1 MSEAAR
7 RRQGRDKRKADRIE
21 KRSSIRLPHLTNTLP
36 FTEVLNPE
44 AFERIHNA
52 AMTILEEVGI
62 AFRCDRALDDWR
74 RAGARVVDNLVFPDR
89 HLIAELIAKAP
100 KEWEF
105 ASRNPER
112 RVKFGGRN
120 AVFCTAQGAPYVRDL
135 DGIRRNSTIEDVH
148 QLNKIVQ
155 MSPCYQ
161 IGSGFVAEPMDI
173 AVPHRHLEWVRSS
186 LIYTDLPFF
195 GVPNMPEYVLDS
207 LEMSRIVHGRDF
219 MANNAVMINH
229 INCVSPRMW
238 DDVLLQCARNYA
250 DAGQVCL
257 MSPFALAAANT
268 PADIAATLAQMS
280 AEALAGI
287 AYMQLYKPGTKCI
300 FGQFTVSTSMKS
312 GAPMAGTPEISLI
325 QYGIGQIARYYGL
338 PWRTTAAQ
346 ASSKVF
352 DAQSG
357 YESAMAMFTG
367 ITAGAN
373 LMLHAGGWDEGG
385 LITCFAK
392 LVVEAEQCMIYHRM
406 AQGVSLD
413 HLDAAMEAVRRTP
426 AQGHYLGD
434 PFTLEVFEDSFM
446 MPQMF
451 DYDSHPQWLSNGAK
465 DVAQRAREKA
475 RQMLIEYEQPHLDDA
490 VREELD
496 EFVERRKREIRIN

>member
-1 MSEAAR
+1 MSEAMR

-21 KRSSIRLPHLTNTLP
+21 KRSSIRLPHVTNTLP
-36 FTEVLNPE
+36 FTEVLDEEN
-44 AFERIHNA
+44 FTRVHNA
-52 AMTILEEVGI
+52 AMTVLEEIGI
-62 AFRCDRALDDWR
+62 AFRCDRAIEDWK
-74 RAGARVVDNLVFPDR
+74 RAGAKVRGNLVFPDR
-89 HLIAELIAKAP
+89 HMIADLIAKAP
-100 KEWEF
+100 KCWEF

-112 RVKFGGRN
+112 RVKFGGRD
-120 AVFCTAQGAPYVRDL
+120 AVFCPAQGAPYVRDL
-135 DGIRRNSTIEDVH
+135 DGVRRSSTLADVH
-148 QLNKIVQ
+148 ALNKIVQ

-161 IGSGFVAEPMDI
+161 ISSGFHAEAMDI
-173 AVPHRHLEWVRSS
+173 AVPHRHLEWVRST
-186 LIYTDLPFF
+186 LIYTDMPFF
-195 GVPNMPEYVLDS
+195 GVPNIPDYVLDS
-207 LEMSRIVHGRDF
+207 LEMTRIVHGHEF
-219 MANNAVMINH
+219 VANNAVTINH

-257 MSPFALAAANT
+257 MSPFVLAAANA

-287 AYMQLYKPGTKCI
+287 AYMQLYKPGTKCVL
-300 FGQFTVSTSMKS
+300 GQFTVSTSMKS

-325 QYGIGQIARYYGL
+325 QYGIGQIARHYGL

-352 DAQSG
+352 DGQSG

-385 LITCFAK
+385 LVTCYGK
-392 LVVEAEQCMIYHRM
+392 LVVEAEQSMLYHRL
-406 AQGVSLD
+406 ARGVSLD
-413 HLDAAMEAVRRTP
+413 RLDAAMEAVRRTEP
-426 AQGHYLGD
+426 QGHYLGD

-446 MPQMF
+446 MPQLF
-451 DYDSHPQWLSNGAK
+451 DYDSYPQWKANGEK
-465 DVAQRAREKA
+465 DLAQRARERA
-475 RQMLIEYEQPHLDDA
+475 RQILAEYEQPPLDEA

-496 EFVERRKREIRIN
+496 AFVERRKREIAT

>member
-1 MSEAAR
+1 MVEANR
-7 RRQGRDKRKADRIE
+7 RRQGREKRRIERIE
-21 KRSSIRLPHLTNTLP
+21 KRTKLRLPHVTNTLP
-36 FTEVLNPE
+36 FTEVLS
-44 AFERIHNA
+44 ADGFARVHNA
-52 AMTILEEVGI
+52 AMTILEEIGI
-62 AFRCDRALDDWR
+62 AFRCEKALADWKS
-74 RAGARVVDNLVFPDR
+74 AGAKVHGNLVFADR
-89 HLIAELIAKAP
+89 NMIAELIAKAP

-120 AVFCTAQGAPYVRDL
+120 AVFCTTQGAPYVRDL
-135 DGIRRNSTIEDVH
+135 DGVRRNSTLEDVH
-148 QLNKIVQ
+148 NLNKIVQ

-161 IGSGFVAEPMDI
+161 IGSGFVVEPMDI

-186 LIYTDLPFF
+186 LVYTDLPFF
-195 GVPNMPEYVLDS
+195 AVPNNPQAVLDS
-207 LEMSRIVHGRDF
+207 IEMARIVHGTEF
-219 MANNAVMINH
+219 LANNSVLLNH

-238 DDVLLQCARNYA
+238 DDVLLQCARHYA

-257 MSPFALAAANT
+257 MSPFVLAAANA

-287 AYMQLYKPGTKCI
+287 AYMQIHKPGTKCI

-312 GAPMAGTPEISLI
+312 GAPMAGVPEISLI
-325 QYGIGQIARYYGL
+325 QYGIGQMARHYGL

-385 LITCFAK
+385 LVTCYGK
-392 LVVEAEQCMIYHRM
+392 LVVEAEQCALYHRL

-413 HLDAAMEAVRRTP
+413 RLDDAMQAVRRIEP
-426 AQGHYLGD
+426 QGHYLAD

-446 MPQMF
+446 MPDMF
-451 DYDSHPQWLSNGAK
+451 DFDTYPQWKANGEK
-465 DVAQRAREKA
+465 DVATRAREKA
-475 RQMLIEYEQPHLDDA
+475 RRMLAEYEQPPMDQSA
-490 VREELD
+490 REELD
-496 EFVERRKREIRIN
+496 AFVERRKHEILI